1 MNWARML
8 NQHQYPEKMLINQS
22 KQEFRGPLFMELQ
35 DQQEILTILNAIQDP
50 VLVVCNRGENLAANA
65 AFTRRYSTQLAGV
78 FSRDSL
84 VLFKNLCK
92 KAWQSGLEE
101 DLIVTYDQAKQ
112 PRLVNLCITRL
123 TLLSGTVLLTHWRDK
138 PVFSTMENAG
148 KEVQELISMTCNS
161 DAAGPIQQDDGKS
174 WSFGNTNL
182 NIDQVLDDWP
192 MPTYTLDTNGRIIHG
207 NKIFARSLGI
217 DHSQLS
223 GKFLHDS
230 KSLPLDTIRSLE
242 ALHQHF
248 LESPVLDMAD
258 TVFAYPNGSPMKV
271 RAYFTPIF
279 DKKQNLLALIVLL
292 VDHTEEIY
300 LQEVLRASEER
311 WQLAVNATSSGFCD
325 YIYENNTLFCSRDL
339 YELLGITQEDITN
352 KDLSFFVNLVTEESI
367 TQKEIIQHFLR
378 GTYSE
383 DTLTIDTQMLCS
395 GNPRWVRW
403 RLLMVRENGNE
414 KLSRTVIVFTDMNE
428 QKQYEKELADRAYL
442 DPLTHLPNR
451 VSFKKKLSASLM
463 GLMDGEIFAVVVLDL
478 DGFKS
483 VNDTQGHQAGDQV
496 LQAVASRILESVG
509 QNDFVARVGGDEF
522 FMILEGFADKEEA
535 IKRCETVLSSLRLPI
550 ELESGEAT
558 IAASLGVA
566 FAPLD
571 SNDMKTIMRMADMAM
586 YEAKKIG
593 KNCVFAWDP
602 KLQEE

>member
-1 MNWARML
+1 
-8 NQHQYPEKMLINQS
+8 
-22 KQEFRGPLFMELQ
+22 MELQ
-35 DQQEILTILNAIQDP
+35 DQQEILTILNAIHDP
-50 VLVVCNRGENLAANA
+50 ILVVCNRGENLAANS

-138 PVFSTMENAG
+138 PVFSTIENAS
-148 KEVQELISMTCNS
+148 KEVQELISMTCTT
-161 DAAGPIQQDDGKS
+161 DAGPIQQDEGKS
-174 WSFGNTNL
+174 WTFGNTSL

-192 MPTYTLDTNGRIIHG
+192 MPTYTLDARGRIIHG

-217 DHSQLS
+217 DHEHLN

-230 KSLPLDTIRSLE
+230 KSLPLDTIRDLE
-242 ALHQHF
+242 ALHHHF
-248 LESPVLDMAD
+248 LESPVSDVAD
-258 TVFAYPNGSPMKV
+258 VAFAYPNGSPMTV

-279 DKKQNLLALIVLL
+279 DKKQHLIALVVLL
-292 VDHTEEIY
+292 VDHTEENY
-300 LQEVLRASEER
+300 LQEVLHASEER

-325 YIYENNTLFCSRDL
+325 YIYDSKTLFCSRDL
-339 YELLGITQEDITN
+339 YEFLGITQSDIAD
-352 KDLSFFVNLVTEESI
+352 KDLSFFVDLVTEENI

-383 DTLTIDTQMLCS
+383 DTLTIDTQMMCN

-403 RLLMVRENGNE
+403 RLLMVRENGND
-414 KLSRTVIVFTDMNE
+414 KLLRTVIVFTDMNE

-478 DGFKS
+478 DGFKT

-496 LQAVASRILESVG
+496 LQTVASRILESVG

-522 FMILEGFADKEEA
+522 FLILEDFKDKDEA
-535 IKRCETVLSSLRLPI
+535 IKRCEAVLNSLRLPI
-550 ELESGEAT
+550 ELESGQAL

-571 SNDMKTIMRMADMAM
+571 SNDMKIIMRMADMAM

-593 KNCVFAWDP
+593 KNCVFAWHP
-602 KLQEE
+602 QLQEE